1 MKKSRFKGNTL
12 IGGKLNNIGV
22 NKDLFLIYGASS
34 CPNCEAVKKLL
45 NSKDMQ
51 FVYKS
56 FGQDY
61 ELQELTDL
69 GVTSRSIPQVFVMSE
84 GNILN
89 HVGGLMETVKYLKD
103 V

>member
-1 MKKSRFKGNTL
+1 M
-12 IGGKLNNIGV
+12 
-22 NKDLFLIYGASS
+22 NKENDVLAAQDTFIVYGAES
-34 CPNCEAVKKLL
+34 CPACKQVVQLL
-45 NSKDMQ
+45 NQKNRQ

-61 ELQELTDL
+61 ELQELIDL
-69 GVTSRSIPQVFVMSE
+69 GITARSIPQVFVVTE
-84 GNILN
+84 GNVLK

>member
-1 MKKSRFKGNTL
+1 MNNTTVSN
-12 IGGKLNNIGV
+12 G
-22 NKDLFLIYGASS
+22 LFLIYGASS

-56 FGQDY
+56 FGEDY
-61 ELQELTDL
+61 ELQELIDL
-69 GVTSRSIPQVFVMSE
+69 GVNSRSIPQVFVMGE

-89 HVGGLMETVKYLKD
+89 HVGGLMEVVRFLKD
-103 V
+103 S

>member
-1 MKKSRFKGNTL
+1 MVSNG
-12 IGGKLNNIGV
+12 
-22 NKDLFLIYGASS
+22 LFLIYGASS

-45 NSKDMQ
+45 NQKNKQ

-69 GVTSRSIPQVFVMSE
+69 GVTSRSIPQVFVMEE
-84 GNILN
+84 GNVLKHI
-89 HVGGLMETVKYLKD
+89 GGLMEVVRFLKD
-103 V
+103 S

>member
-1 MKKSRFKGNTL
+1 MNNTTVSN
-12 IGGKLNNIGV
+12 G
-22 NKDLFLIYGASS
+22 LFLIYGASS

-45 NSKDMQ
+45 NQNNKQ

-69 GVTSRSIPQVFVMSE
+69 GVTSRSIPQVFVMGE
-84 GNILN
+84 GDILN
-89 HVGGLMETVKYLKD
+89 HVGGLLETVKFLKNN
-103 V
+103 